1 MESKSMTYDQL
12 MALFKETRESIS
24 QGRES
29 DSKANREFRESDSKA
44 NREFRESMAES
55 NRKLQK
61 TVDQTSKQIA
71 ETNKRV
77 AGISDTL
84 GLLAEEQVAP
94 KILEMFKKKGIEL
107 EEMSQNVVIKREGK
121 IFAEIDILLLNSVY
135 SVIVEVKNKLQK
147 DDIDYHIERL
157 NKLQKYPSKH
167 MRGTTMYGAVAG
179 MIVKEQVENYA
190 IKKGLYLL
198 KTKGDNIEIRN
209 KPNFEPNVW
218 KT

>member
-1 MESKSMTYDQL
+1 MLKRIKKSP
-12 MALFKETRESIS
+12 
-24 QGRES
+24 
-29 DSKANREFRESDSKA
+29 
-44 NREFRESMAES
+44 
-55 NRKLQK
+55 
-61 TVDQTSKQIA
+61 V
-71 ETNKRV
+71 
-77 AGISDTL
+77 ISDTL
-84 GLLAEEQVAP
+84 GLYAREKVAP
-94 KILEMFKKKGIEL
+94 KILEMFKKRGIEL

-157 NKLQKYPSKH
+157 NKLQQHPSKH
-167 MRGTTMYGAVAG
+167 IRGTTMYGAIAG
-179 MIVKEQVENYA
+179 MIVKEQAENYA

-198 KTKGDNIEIRN
+198 KTKGDNVEIRN